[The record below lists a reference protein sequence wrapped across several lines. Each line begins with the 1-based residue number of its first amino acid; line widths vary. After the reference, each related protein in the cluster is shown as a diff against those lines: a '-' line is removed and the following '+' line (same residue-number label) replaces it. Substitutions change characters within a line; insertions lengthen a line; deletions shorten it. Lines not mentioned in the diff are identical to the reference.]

1 MPVLKEAKY
10 KVLDKDALEL
20 LRMDQVELLDD
31 GGYSEVILAA
41 RVRQPRAKKV
51 LKKFLLFEDDDDTQ
65 RMWKWSSFEHE
76 LSFLQS
82 LEHPN
87 IVRVLAAVQCP
98 SYLGFLMEYL
108 PTDLYRIL
116 LDVTYSE
123 AESYTS
129 QLTDVMCY
137 LHGKRVIHGDLKLE
151 NVLVDRAG
159 VVKLCDFGH
168 SQVIP
173 EDTDKPDGWRGTDG
187 YLPPELDDSQF
198 HNAFKMDNYS
208 LGILLWALFYGTA
221 PRDNIDYLY
230 KVEIGSFL
238 KPQHK
243 HCLQRLLV
251 VSPTQRADIWE
262 IAGILKD
269 EDTPECRVRQDS
281 VCSVSSVS
289 SSDSA
294 QANRSSPD
302 SCSSSVTE
310 CHKSEDL
317 NNQFFAPPPP
327 DPQETPCY
335 LLPQTAYPDSGV
347 APVNLAPSSPPLYQ
361 DLCKVEVSNS

>member
-10 KVLDKDALEL
+10 RVLNKDPLEILEMEQMEL
-20 LRMDQVELLDD
+20 LADR
-31 GGYSEVILAA
+31 GYSEVILAA
-41 RVRQPRAKKV
+41 RVRQPKVKRV
-51 LKKFLLFEDDDDTQ
+51 LKKFLLFEDDDDTS
-65 RMWKWSSFEHE
+65 RMWKRSSFEHE

-87 IVRVLAAVQCP
+87 IVRALAAFQCP
-98 SYLGFLMEYL
+98 SYLGFAMGCH
-108 PTDLYRIL
+108 PTNLYRGL

-137 LHGKRVIHGDLKLE
+137 LHGQRIIHGDLKLG
-151 NVLVDRAG
+151 NVLLDRAG

-187 YLPPELDDSQF
+187 YLPPELYHSQV

-208 LGILLWALFYGTA
+208 LGVLLWALFFGTA
-221 PRDNIDYLY
+221 PRDNINYLY
-230 KVEIGSFL
+230 KVGNGSFL

-243 HCLQRLLV
+243 HCLLRLLAL
-251 VSPTQRADIWE
+251 SPTHRADIWE

-269 EDTPECRVRQDS
+269 EDTSERYGRKGS
-281 VCSVSSVS
+281 VCSLSSVS
-289 SSDSA
+289 SSDPA
-294 QANRSSPD
+294 QADQSS
-302 SCSSSVTE
+302 SENGSSVTE
-310 CHKSEDL
+310 RPESAAVWNESL
-317 NNQFFAPPPP
+317 APPSPH
-327 DPQETPCY
+327 PQATSCY
-335 LLPQTAYPDSGV
+335 LLPQTAYPDSGDV
-347 APVNLAPSSPPLYQ
+347 TTSLASTWSPLHK
-361 DLCKVEVSNS
+361 DL